1 MRRLIP
7 LFLCVSIAALGS
19 AVRMRVV
26 GQVVDRSIY
35 PGIDLLIHGDRN
47 PLEYDFRLAPGAD
60 PSRVE
65 LAFDGGG
72 RPEIDARGDLIL
84 HAGPIRIRQT
94 KPIAYQMVNGRR
106 REVAAS
112 FQLDQAGHVRFR
124 LGAYDTN
131 RDLVIDPTVLFDN
144 QFGPPYSSASAI
156 ALDTQGNIYV
166 AGQTTVH
173 QAGSAGDTFLNKWNP
188 TGNQLIYS
196 INFGGNNGTDTV
208 SGIAVDSAGSAY
220 LIGATG
226 SPNFTV
232 SANAFQKNLIGN
244 RNAFVAKLSA
254 DGTHLIYASLLGG
267 GFEQTGGIAVDS
279 SGAAYI
285 TGSTFNNFPVTMN
298 AFQQTPDSNCNV
310 TIDWFNYSMT
320 GDAFVAK
327 ISPDGGSLVYSS
339 YLGGSCGDYGYGIAL
354 NSDGSAWV
362 AGSTFS
368 PDFPVTPDALQ
379 PMFGGG
385 FGDGFLAKVSAEGD
399 RITYSTFLGG
409 IDYDQI
415 NAVVHDSAGDL
426 YLTGSSA
433 GFSQPATAGAYQ
445 PHATAPCIIFNLGP
459 PTFNVDGN
467 AFVMK
472 LDPTG
477 TAITGLTYLGSPCY
491 ASGAAIAVDSSDAP
505 WIVGSGGLGFPMAIP
520 LQIQAGGG
528 VISKFS
534 PDLTQ
539 LLFST
544 SFATVNDLALDANGI
559 AYIVGA
565 ASPPGITGT
574 GPNVSNQAYVAGI
587 DASPVAVSLDNV
599 LSASPF
605 LAPFQGEIL
614 ASGKV
619 IRVVGRG
626 IGPAMKTPGVI
637 NAGVIANT
645 VAGVR
650 VTFDGVAAP
659 LLYVSSTEIGCIVP
673 YSIAGRA
680 KTTLQV
686 TYNGTASNAVP
697 VPLQASA
704 PEVLEVLNSD
714 FSTNSAANPAQA
726 DSIISLYLTGAGQT
740 IPASTDGE
748 VYAAPFP
755 QAGSTISLAGLLPVT
770 FAGAAPGL
778 ADGILQVNFQAPP
791 AQPAEFPNA
800 LTLSTGAASTNFIV
814 YVK

>member
-1 MRRLIP
+1 M
-7 LFLCVSIAALGS
+7 SIAAFGS
-19 AVRMRVV
+19 PVRMRVV

-35 PGIDLLIHGDRN
+35 PGIHLVIHGDRN

-60 PSRVE
+60 PNCIE
-65 LAFDGGG
+65 LSFEGGG

-106 REVAAS
+106 HEVAAS

-124 LGAYDTN
+124 LGSYDTN
-131 RDLVIDPTVLFDN
+131 RDLVIDPTLLFDN
-144 QFGPPYSSASAI
+144 QFGPPYSSAGAI
-156 ALDTQGNIYV
+156 ALDAQGNIYV

-173 QAGSAGDTFLNKWNP
+173 QAGSAGDTFVNKWNP
-188 TGNQLIYS
+188 AGTKLIYS

-232 SANAFQKNLIGN
+232 TANAFQKNLVGN
-244 RNAFVAKLSA
+244 RNAFVAKVSA

-267 GFEQTGGIAVDS
+267 SFEASGGIAVDS

-285 TGSTFNNFPVTMN
+285 TGSTVNNFPVTAN
-298 AFQQTPDSNCNV
+298 AFQQTPGSNCPVNSL
-310 TIDWFNYSMT
+310 WLNYSTT

-339 YLGGSCGDYGYGIAL
+339 YLGGSCGEYGYGIAV
-354 NSDGSAWV
+354 NSDGTAWV
-362 AGSTFS
+362 VGSTFS

-379 PMFGGG
+379 PVFGGG

-399 RITYSTFLGG
+399 RLTYSTFLGG

-415 NAVVHDSAGDL
+415 NAIAHDSTGNL

-433 GFSQPATAGAYQ
+433 GFSQPASVAAYQ
-445 PHATAPCIIFNLGP
+445 PHATAPCFFLNVGPPIFNL
-459 PTFNVDGN
+459 DGN
-467 AFVMK
+467 SFVMK
-472 LDPTG
+472 LDRTG

-491 ASGAAIAVDSSDAP
+491 ASGLAIAVDNSDDP
-505 WIVGSGGLGFPMAIP
+505 WIAGSGGPGFPMSIP
-520 LQIQAGGG
+520 LEIQAGGG
-528 VISKFS
+528 VISKLS

-544 SFATVNDLALDANGI
+544 SFARVNDLALDANGI
-559 AYIVGA
+559 AYIIGA

-574 GPNVSNQAYVAGI
+574 GPNVSNQAYVASI
-587 DASPVAVSLDNV
+587 DAGPVAVSLDNV

-605 LAPFQGEIL
+605 LAPFLGETL
-614 ASGKV
+614 APGKV

-626 IGPAMKTPGVI
+626 IGPATKMPGVI

-645 VAGVR
+645 VAGVQ

-673 YSIAGRA
+673 YSMAGRA

-686 TYNGTASNAVP
+686 TYDGVSSNAVP
-697 VPLQASA
+697 VALQASA

-714 FSTNSAANPAQA
+714 FTVNSAANPAQA

-755 QAGSTISLAGLLPVT
+755 LAGSTITLAGLLPVT

-791 AQPAEFPNA
+791 AQPAEFANA